1 MSTPKVNE
9 EEEEEE
15 QPTCRFCFEPAKPDE
30 DDPLLSPC
38 ACRGGQAFIHASCLL
53 RWRRMV
59 VVNAPTHP
67 AYWNEDTRHNV
78 CNVCASE
85 FTTEAPSR
93 LTLMRS
99 FTGAELAAMLDCG
112 FLLVSH
118 EAFSERLREKLRD
131 LTPGLRRVC
140 GYEHWIDGCY
150 LITDVRPNSDDD
162 EDEEGGG
169 GASASGDAGE
179 DIITAVNLHG
189 QNELEEVVRGESRL
203 FELVDGSTEDGVDGV
218 GEGRRVRARVV
229 IGRDGTVT
237 TTRLSDGDSLED
249 EDESDQELAA
259 SRGSG
264 SEQGRND
271 GAEGGNAEETDDEEE
286 TSEDSDDEENDD
298 DDDED
303 ENENENENE
312 EEEGAREGEEP
323 RGDRGG
329 RAFMGH
335 LRQLLSP
342 FGPIYEVYQ
351 RYRRRHIVAQ
361 AFTAAS
367 ENLGVPIEQ
376 VKDAVTLESMIGGP
390 CDDDDVSL
398 CIVPG
403 CDDERGYSVIQED
416 LASAIALAYKRFADA
431 FKDGDLMS
439 GAVVKVAASGT
450 NIPEFIGVAI
460 SYDIASAQWKVAVPT
475 GLVEVKREGISEI
488 IQKGGARVLMFWGT
502 AKWSRT
508 QLLGEIARGHWGLGK
523 SEPRD
528 CAQAAD
534 AYKRVLD
541 AGLVFAPLTEMT
553 EAFMRESIG
562 EMNRIRSTGQLERA
576 ASPAPPR

>member
-9 EEEEEE
+9 EDDDEE

-169 GASASGDAGE
+169 GAPASGDAGE

-237 TTRLSDGDSLED
+237 TTRLSDGDSSED
-249 EDESDQELAA
+249 EDESDQEQAV
-259 SRGSG
+259 GP
-264 SEQGRND
+264 
-271 GAEGGNAEETDDEEE
+271 EGGNEGETDNEED
-286 TSEDSDDEENDD
+286 TSEDSDDEENDED
-298 DDDED
+298 EED
-303 ENENENENE
+303 ENENED

-361 AFTAAS
+361 AFAAAS

-416 LASAIALAYKRFADA
+416 LASAIALAYKRYADA

-460 SYDIASAQWKVAVPT
+460 SYDISSAQWKVAVPT
-475 GLVEVKREGISEI
+475 GLVAVKREGISEI

-562 EMNRIRSTGQLERA
+562 EMNRIRSTGQLERT

>member
-1 MSTPKVNE
+1 MTTPEVDDDADDDP
-9 EEEEEE
+9 
-15 QPTCRFCFEPAKPDE
+15 PTCRFCFEPAKPND

-118 EAFSERLREKLRD
+118 QAFSERLREKLRD

-150 LITDVRPNSDDD
+150 LITDVRPNSADD
-162 EDEEGGG
+162 EDGEGGG
-169 GASASGDAGE
+169 GGAAADDAGE

-237 TTRLSDGDSLED
+237 TTRLSDDSSEH
-249 EDESDQELAA
+249 ENESDGEDAV
-259 SRGSG
+259 GP
-264 SEQGRND
+264 ED
-271 GAEGGNAEETDDEEE
+271 GNEEETDNGED
-286 TSEDSDDEENDD
+286 TSEDSDDDE
-298 DDDED
+298 DDED
-303 ENENENENE
+303 DEDDNENE
-312 EEEGAREGEEP
+312 EEEDAREGEEP
-323 RGDRGG
+323 RGGRDG

-361 AFTAAS
+361 AFNAAS
-367 ENLGVPIEQ
+367 ENLGVSIEQ

-390 CDDDDVSL
+390 CDDDDISL

-416 LASAIALAYKRFADA
+416 LASAIALAYKRYADS
-431 FKDGDLMS
+431 FKDGELMS
-439 GAVVKVAASGT
+439 GAVVKVAASES
-450 NIPEFIGVAI
+450 NIPGFVGVAV
-460 SYDIASAQWKVAVPT
+460 SYDAASAQWKVAVPT

-528 CAQAAD
+528 CAQAAA
-534 AYKRVLD
+534 AYKRVSD

-553 EAFMRESIG
+553 EAFMRDSIG